1 MHGPEEWRSRPGL
14 REEVGVHRIRPIGL
28 LHTFPE
34 GRLPPA
40 AAAGRVGACDR
51 LTSINADA
59 PGFGTVNADVGHVVI
74 LRAPGSSPGTGARCR
89 TVGHS

>member
-28 LHTFPE
+28 LHTFLE
-34 GRLPPA
+34 VRAPA
-40 AAAGRVGACDR
+40 AAADPSGVCGR
-51 LTSINADA
+51 LTSINVDA